1 MKYWALEQKKVNSLS
16 KTLKYISD
24 NNLEVM
30 FSNIKELMSIL
41 LATSATGASVERANS
56 TLRFIKTDYRCTM
69 LEDNFDAPVLL
80 YVHRDI
86 KLDYNRI
93 IQTYANKYP
102 RRLLLINT
110 LLES

>member
-1 MKYWALEQKKVNSLS
+1 MKYWASEQKKVNSLS

-30 FSNIKELMSIL
+30 FPNIKKLMSIL
-41 LATSATGASVERANS
+41 LLTSATGALVERTNS

-69 LEDNFDAPVLL
+69 LEDNFNAPVLL
-80 YVHRDI
+80 HVHRDI
-86 KLDYNRI
+86 KLDYNCI
-93 IQTYANKYP
+93 IQTYANKYL